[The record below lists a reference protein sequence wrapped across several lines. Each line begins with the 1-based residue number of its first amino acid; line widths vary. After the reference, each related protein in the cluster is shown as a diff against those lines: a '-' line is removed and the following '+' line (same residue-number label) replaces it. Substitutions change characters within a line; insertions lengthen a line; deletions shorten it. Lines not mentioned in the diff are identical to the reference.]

1 MINKGFQ
8 TKYDQAGENPAVKQ
22 RKQQA
27 DTLRCDGLLR
37 LALAAP
43 LSTPG
48 AALRNADSQIEV
60 LRKAAAE
67 GVDLLVFP
75 ALSLSGIRN
84 GDLFLQEDLLK
95 DAQAALLQLAEA
107 NRLTGLTLIS
117 SLPLRAGSGLIAAAA
132 VLRGAEIQAIIPLA
146 PPRRDPA
153 WRAFLPAERW
163 AELPPCLNL
172 NEERSVP
179 LLDEGSFSLPE
190 FASLEIHCSS
200 ESPESGRAPTGP
212 GLEISFSFLSESVG
226 RPQRSRELAR
236 SRSVEASS
244 AFALISPGRGESGT
258 EAIYSAYALI
268 AEEGEV
274 LAERPPF
281 EERNST
287 FLTADIDVQLLTA
300 RAADRGLTHTSQP
313 TLLDAHLLAFSD
325 QALKARKKLRRPLSA
340 KPFLPP
346 ENIRAERCEEI
357 FNLCAQGLAR
367 RMQHTRSRKLLL
379 GISGG
384 LDSCLALLTSRRSL
398 LLQSRPTEDLIAVS
412 MPGPGS
418 GHQGRDQAARL
429 GQSAGADYREIS
441 ISEAVALHLRDLGHK
456 GDSKDTT
463 YENAQARE
471 RTQLLMDLSNMENGL
486 LVGTG
491 DLSEAAL
498 GWCTYNGDQMS
509 MYNVNAEIPKT
520 LVRCLCQY
528 EAERLARQNGELAS
542 VILDILATPVSPEL
556 VPGENGGIGQK
567 TEDILGPYELH
578 DFFLWHFLK
587 NHASVGKIRRLALV
601 AFTDLYSAELIEKS
615 LRLFLRRF
623 CSSQFKRSASPE
635 GAGLGLLS
643 LSPRQGLFMPSDFD
657 SAALLHK
664 LEEDREIYA

>member
-1 MINKGFQ
+1 MKNKGFQ
-8 TKYDQAGENPAVKQ
+8 TKYDPAGTNPTVKL
-22 RKQQA
+22 REQQA
-27 DTLRCDGLLR
+27 DTLRRDGLLR

-48 AALRNADSQIEV
+48 AAVRNADIQLDV
-60 LRKAAAE
+60 LHKAAAE

-75 ALSLSGIRN
+75 ALSLCGVRN
-84 GDLFLQEDLLK
+84 GDLFLQEDLLE
-95 DAQAALLQLAEA
+95 DAQAALLRLAEA
-107 NRLTGLTLIS
+107 NRLSGLTLIS
-117 SLPLRAGSGLIAAAA
+117 SLPLRTGCGLIAAAA
-132 VLRGAEIQAIIPLA
+132 VIRGAEIQAVVPLA
-146 PPRRDPA
+146 APRRDPA
-153 WRAFLPAERW
+153 WRAFLPPERW
-163 AELPPCLNL
+163 DELPPCLNL
-172 NEERSVP
+172 NGGLSVA
-179 LLDEGSFSLPE
+179 LLREGSFSLPE
-190 FASLEIHCSS
+190 FSSLAITCRS
-200 ESPESGRAPTGP
+200 ENFEDGGLPSAP
-212 GLEISFSFLSESVG
+212 GLEISFSFSGEFVG

-236 SRSVEASS
+236 SRSAEGSS

-258 EAIYSAYALI
+258 ETIYSAYALI
-268 AEEGEV
+268 AEEGEI
-274 LAERPPF
+274 LAERAPF
-281 EERNST
+281 EEKNSA
-287 FLTADIDVQLLTA
+287 FLAADIDVQLLTA
-300 RAADRGLTHTSQP
+300 RATDRGLTRTSQP
-313 TLLDAHLLAFSD
+313 TLLDAHLLDFSD
-325 QALKARKKLRRPLSA
+325 QALSARQKLRRPLAA

-367 RMQHTRSRKLLL
+367 RLQHTRSQKLLL

-384 LDSCLALLTSRRSL
+384 LDSCLALLTARRSL
-398 LLQSRPTEDLIAVS
+398 LLQSRPTEDLIALS

-429 GQSAGADYREIS
+429 GQSAGADYREIA
-441 ISEAVALHLRDLGHK
+441 ISEAVALHLRDLGHT
-456 GDSKDTT
+456 GETADTT

-471 RTQLLMDLSNMENGL
+471 RTQLLMDLANMENGL

-556 VPGENGGIGQK
+556 VPGENGSIGQK

-601 AFTDLYSAELIEKS
+601 AFADLYSTELIEKS

-657 SAALLHK
+657 SAVLLQK

>member
-1 MINKGFQ
+1 MKNKGFQ
-8 TKYDQAGENPAVKQ
+8 TKYDPAGTNPTVKL
-22 RKQQA
+22 REQQA
-27 DTLRCDGLLR
+27 DTLRRDGLLR

-48 AALRNADSQIEV
+48 AAVRNADIQLDV
-60 LRKAAAE
+60 LHKAAAE

-75 ALSLSGIRN
+75 ALSLSGVRN
-84 GDLFLQEDLLK
+84 GDLFLQEDLLE
-95 DAQAALLQLAEA
+95 DAQAALLRLAEA
-107 NRLTGLTLIS
+107 NRLSGLTLIS
-117 SLPLRAGSGLIAAAA
+117 SLPLRTGCGLIAAAA
-132 VLRGAEIQAIIPLA
+132 VIRGAEIQAVVPLA
-146 PPRRDPA
+146 APRRDPA
-153 WRAFLPAERW
+153 WRAFLPLERW
-163 AELPPCLNL
+163 DELPPCLNL
-172 NEERSVP
+172 NRGLSVA
-179 LLDEGSFSLPE
+179 LLSEGSFSLPE
-190 FASLEIHCSS
+190 FSSLAITCRS
-200 ESPESGRAPTGP
+200 ENFEDGRLPSAP
-212 GLEISFSFLSESVG
+212 GLEICFSFLSEHVG
-226 RPQRSRELAR
+226 RPQHSRELAR
-236 SRSVEASS
+236 SRSVEGSS

-268 AEEGEV
+268 AEEGEI
-274 LAERPPF
+274 LAERAPF
-281 EERNST
+281 EEKNSA
-287 FLTADIDVQLLTA
+287 FLAADIDVQLLTA
-300 RAADRGLTHTSQP
+300 RATDRGLTRTSQP
-313 TLLDAHLLAFSD
+313 TLLDAHLLDFSD
-325 QALKARKKLRRPLSA
+325 QALSARQKLRRPLSA

-367 RMQHTRSRKLLL
+367 RLQHTRSRKLLL

-384 LDSCLALLTSRRSL
+384 LDSCLALLTARRSL
-398 LLQSRPTEDLIAVS
+398 LLQSRPTEDLIALS

-429 GQSAGADYREIS
+429 GQSAGADYREIA
-441 ISEAVALHLRDLGHK
+441 ISEAVALHLRDLGHT
-456 GDSKDTT
+456 GENADTT

-471 RTQLLMDLSNMENGL
+471 RTQLLMDLANMENGL

-498 GWCTYNGDQMS
+498 GWCTYNGDHMS
-509 MYNVNAEIPKT
+509 MYNVNSEIPKT

-556 VPGENGGIGQK
+556 VPGENGSIGQK
-567 TEDILGPYELH
+567 TEEILGPYELH